1 MFNSL
6 NASITKRYY
15 GPPRVIHHYHH
26 SGCVHSDAD
35 EFKIVIVLD
44 ESGSMEPIRHQM
56 IGAIN
61 DLIKEQKQVMG
72 RPATFT
78 LVKFNGDIHRV
89 VTNKPLKDVSL
100 LSDMSYAPSGSTAL
114 YDAIGDTIDRFH
126 NSRDVL
132 MVIVTDG
139 QENASKTYKK
149 YEIESLI
156 ETQKSKYGWTYV
168 YLSNDLSTFSQGNGI
183 GLRAST
189 TVTNKMVDQSSY
201 GKFIGDTLNSAIG
214 NYRSKGVSVQS
225 QL

>member
-6 NASITKRYY
+6 SASITKRYY
-15 GPPRVIHHYHH
+15 GPPRVVREYY
-26 SGCVHSDAD
+26 GECMHSDPSAL
-35 EFKIVIVLD
+35 KIVIVLD

-61 DLIKEQKQVMG
+61 DLITEQKKVVG
-72 RPATFT
+72 KPATFT
-78 LVKFNGDIHRV
+78 LVKFNENINRV
-89 VTNKPLKDVSL
+89 MTIKPLKDVNL
-100 LSDMSYAPSGSTAL
+100 LTNASYTPSGSTAL
-114 YDAIGDTIDRFH
+114 YDAIGDTIDRFYDVP
-126 NSRDVL
+126 NVL

-139 QENASKTYKK
+139 QENASKRYKK

-183 GLRAST
+183 GLKESA
-189 TVTNKMVDQSSY
+189 TVTNKMVDQSGY
-201 GKFIGDTLNSAIG
+201 GKFIGATLNSAIG